1 MDEHINKAYIH
12 SISTHGLRNI
22 EDIRLDLDSEKP
34 LHLILTG
41 DNGVGKTSFIQ
52 ELYRSLSFQV
62 ESDYTKPNQAIL
74 HLVKD
79 FSDKSFSQILNH
91 TELFQSSFMQN
102 AIDEYPIKCIV
113 LPDNLANWE
122 YAALYSTGEFKVLNF
137 PALRQAHFK
146 TPDGPKKLSKTS
158 DGSEF
163 IQNMVNIWTWTALAK
178 MRGDSE
184 RIKLMNDWFLKF
196 GDSLAILLGH
206 DNFELKFVD
215 EDFNFLI
222 KEKGKEPYHFT
233 ELSDGYSAILM
244 MVGEIMLQMTTG
256 ATDSYDM
263 PGIVIIDE
271 LETHLHVSLQKRIL
285 PFLTKLFPRIQFIV
299 TTHSP
304 FIISSISDSVVY
316 DLGSKKQYRDLNCF
330 SYSNLIEGY
339 FDINQYSDNIQK
351 QLSKMEEILSKET
364 LSDDEK
370 QQIAD
375 FDDKISSLSKLEPLQ
390 LQNRWLDLKLEN
402 RNKL

>member
-22 EDIRLDLDSEKP
+22 EDIKLDLDSEKP

-41 DNGVGKTSFIQ
+41 DNGVGKTTFIQ
-52 ELYRSLSFQV
+52 ELYKSLSFQV
-62 ESDYTKPNQAIL
+62 NSDYTKPNEAFP

-79 FSDKSFSQILNH
+79 YSDKNLAQILNH
-91 TELFQSSFMQN
+91 PETFQRSFMQR
-102 AIDEYPIKCIV
+102 AIDEYPIKCKV
-113 LPDNLANWE
+113 LPDNLFNWE
-122 YAALYSTGEFKVLNF
+122 YAALYSSGEFKTLIFN
-137 PALRQAHFK
+137 AHRKQHFK
-146 TPDGPKKLSKTS
+146 TPDGPRKLNKTT

-163 IQNMVNIWTWTALAK
+163 IQNMVNILTWAALAK
-178 MRGDSE
+178 MKGDTE
-184 RIKLMNDWFLKF
+184 REKSMNDWFSKF
-196 GDSLAILLGH
+196 EDSLSILLGH
-206 DNFELKFVD
+206 NDFGLKFLD
-215 EDFNFLI
+215 EDFNFII
-222 KEKGKEPYHFT
+222 KEKSKEPYHFT

-244 MVGEIMLQMTTG
+244 MVGEIMLQMATG
-256 ATDSYDM
+256 ASEAYDM

-285 PFLTKLFPRIQFIV
+285 PFLTKMFPRIQFIV

-304 FIISSISDSVVY
+304 FIISSISDAVVY
-316 DLGSKKQYRDLNCF
+316 DLGSKKLYRDLNGF

-370 QQIAD
+370 NQIAD
-375 FDDKISSLSKLEPLQ
+375 FDGMISSLSILEPLQ

-402 RNKL
+402 RSKL

>member
-41 DNGVGKTSFIQ
+41 DNGVGKTTFIQ
-52 ELYRSLSFQV
+52 ELYNSLSYQV
-62 ESDYTKPNQAIL
+62 NSDYSKPDGAVI
-74 HLVKD
+74 HLIKD
-79 FSDKSFSQILNH
+79 LSDKSFTNILNH
-91 TELFQSSFMQN
+91 TEIYQSSYLQK

-113 LPDNLANWE
+113 LPDNLRNWE
-122 YAALYSTGEFKVLNF
+122 YATLYSTGEFKVLKFN
-137 PALRQAHFK
+137 AHRRQHFK
-146 TPDGPKKLSKTS
+146 TPEGPRKLNKTA

-163 IQNMVNIWTWTALAK
+163 IQNMVNILTWSALAK
-178 MRGDSE
+178 MKGNSE
-184 RIKLMNDWFLKF
+184 REKSMNDWFSKF
-196 GDSLAILLGH
+196 EDSLSILLGH
-206 DNFELKFVD
+206 NDFELKFVD

-256 ATDSYDM
+256 ATESYDM

-285 PFLTKLFPRIQFIV
+285 PFLTNLFPNIQFIV

-304 FIISSISDSVVY
+304 FIISSISDAVVY
-316 DLGSKKQYRDLNCF
+316 DLGSKKLYRDLNGF

-339 FDINQYSDNIQK
+339 FDINQYSDKIQK
-351 QLSKMEEILSKET
+351 QLSKMEEILLKET

-370 QQIAD
+370 KQIAD
-375 FDDKISSLSKLEPLQ
+375 FDSMISSLSIFKPLQ